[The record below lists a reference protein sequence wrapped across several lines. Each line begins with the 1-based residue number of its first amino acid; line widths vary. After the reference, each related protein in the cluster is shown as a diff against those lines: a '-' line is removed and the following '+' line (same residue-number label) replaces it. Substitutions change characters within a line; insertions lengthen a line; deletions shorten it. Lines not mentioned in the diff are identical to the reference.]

1 MKLGNIM
8 NPFERSVWVLFA
20 FIVSVIL
27 MTFIFLAERVS
38 YGQGI
43 KADDEMQKSIAD
55 HIDEVSR
62 EG

>member
-20 FIVSVIL
+20 FIVSIIL
-27 MTFIFLAERVS
+27 MTFIFLAKRVS
-38 YGQGI
+38 YSQRI
-43 KADDEMQKSIAD
+43 KADDEIEKSLAD
-55 HIDEVSR
+55 NIDEVSR